1 MKLTDVTCKPMTLTV
16 IKSKKNGDTYFK
28 LTGLIPVKENQY
40 PLLHLPVSLYQ
51 KR

>member
-40 PLLHLPVSLYQ
+40 TLYKKHYTPLKPT
-51 KR
+51 